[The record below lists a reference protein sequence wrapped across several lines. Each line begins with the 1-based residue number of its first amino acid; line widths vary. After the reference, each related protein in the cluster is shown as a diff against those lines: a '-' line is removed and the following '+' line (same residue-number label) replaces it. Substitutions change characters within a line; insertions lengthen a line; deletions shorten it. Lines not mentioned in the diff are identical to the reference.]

1 MALQSQ
7 QLSGS
12 SAGYQMKMKIQLEV
26 PRKRSDNTCMENM
39 KDEQLHSQM
48 LLVRD
53 RLEDMYWTLAPNL
66 TEFQKDK
73 LDDATLEYR
82 LNIKK
87 ILREDQA

>member
-1 MALQSQ
+1 
-7 QLSGS
+7 
-12 SAGYQMKMKIQLEV
+12 MKMKIQLEV
-26 PRKRSDNTCMENM
+26 PRKRSDNIRMLNM

-87 ILREDQA
+87 ILRED

>member
-1 MALQSQ
+1 MNQIESH
-7 QLSGS
+7 
-12 SAGYQMKMKIQLEV
+12 
-26 PRKRSDNTCMENM
+26 ME
-39 KDEQLHSQM
+39 
-48 LLVRD
+48 LVRD

-82 LNIKK
+82 LKVKK